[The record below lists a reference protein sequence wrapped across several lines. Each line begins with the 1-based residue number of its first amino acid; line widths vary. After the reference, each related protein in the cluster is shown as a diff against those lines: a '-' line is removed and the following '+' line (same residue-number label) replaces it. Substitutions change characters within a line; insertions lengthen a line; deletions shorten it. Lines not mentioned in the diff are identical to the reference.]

1 MRCHV
6 HETERR
12 AVGPV
17 VKPSLLLALLLSQEK
32 REGSMTVE
40 MAPFFTDRDG
50 KKQNT
55 LYHSHLTPHRNLIV
69 KFKQKPFQSQY
80 PRANTPGKVVYLELD
95 DGNDYLYTIESDAI
109 VTAIEQHETDQWV
122 KVTASGSGNEAV
134 LEIYP
139 MAPFELADE
148 GPPQYS
154 APEPTEP
161 SAPVN
166 KQPSP
171 PAGNQP
177 TPTHVDSV
185 AMTLEVVNA
194 FEGTSVV
201 LDAGAV
207 SRIYN
212 THFIQLSKQ
221 RGGLVR

>member
-1 MRCHV
+1 
-6 HETERR
+6 
-12 AVGPV
+12 
-17 VKPSLLLALLLSQEK
+17 
-32 REGSMTVE
+32 MTTQ

-50 KKQNT
+50 NQQNT
-55 LYHSHLTPHRNLIV
+55 LYHSHLTRHRDLIV
-69 KFKQKPFQSQY
+69 KFKQKPFPAKFPKPS
-80 PRANTPGKVVYLELD
+80 TSGKIVYIELD
-95 DGNDYLYTIESDAI
+95 DGLDYCYTIENDAI
-109 VTAIEQHETDQWV
+109 VTAIEEHETDQWV
-122 KVTASGSGNEAV
+122 KVSASGGGDEAV

-148 GPPQYS
+148 GL
-154 APEPTEP
+154 PEPTEP

-171 PAGNQP
+171 PAGSQP

-212 THFIQLSKQ
+212 THFIALSRT

>member
-1 MRCHV
+1 
-6 HETERR
+6 
-12 AVGPV
+12 
-17 VKPSLLLALLLSQEK
+17 
-32 REGSMTVE
+32 MTTQ

-50 KKQNT
+50 KQQNT
-55 LYHSHLTPHRNLIV
+55 LYHSHLAQHRNLIV

-109 VTAIEQHETDQWV
+109 VTAIEEHETDQWV

>member
-1 MRCHV
+1 
-6 HETERR
+6 
-12 AVGPV
+12 VGPV

-109 VTAIEQHETDQWV
+109 VTAIEEHETDQWV
-122 KVTASGSGNEAV
+122 KVTASGSGDEAV

-148 GPPQYS
+148 GLPQ
-154 APEPTEP
+154 PTEP
-161 SAPVN
+161 SEPV
-166 KQPSP
+166 KSP

>member
-1 MRCHV
+1 
-6 HETERR
+6 
-12 AVGPV
+12 
-17 VKPSLLLALLLSQEK
+17 
-32 REGSMTVE
+32 MTTQ

-50 KKQNT
+50 NQQNT
-55 LYHSHLTPHRNLIV
+55 LYHSHLTRHRDLVV
-69 KFKQKPFQSQY
+69 KFKQKPFPAKFPKPS
-80 PRANTPGKVVYLELD
+80 TSGKIVYIELD
-95 DGNDYLYTIESDAI
+95 DGLDYCYTIENDAI
-109 VTAIEQHETDQWV
+109 VTAIEQQETDQWV
-122 KVTASGSGNEAV
+122 KITATGTKDEAV

-148 GPPQYS
+148 GLPQ
-154 APEPTEP
+154 PTEP

-212 THFIQLSKQ
+212 THFIGLSKQ

>member
-1 MRCHV
+1 
-6 HETERR
+6 
-12 AVGPV
+12 
-17 VKPSLLLALLLSQEK
+17 
-32 REGSMTVE
+32 MTTQ

-50 KKQNT
+50 NQQNT
-55 LYHSHLTPHRNLIV
+55 LYHSHLTRHRDLIV
-69 KFKQKPFQSQY
+69 KFKQKPFPAKFPKATTS
-80 PRANTPGKVVYLELD
+80 GKIVYIELD
-95 DGNDYLYTIESDAI
+95 DGLDYCYTIENDAI
-109 VTAIEQHETDQWV
+109 VTAIEEHETDQWV
-122 KVTASGSGNEAV
+122 KVSASGGGDEAV

-148 GPPQYS
+148 GL
-154 APEPTEP
+154 PEPTEP

-171 PAGNQP
+171 PAGSQP

-212 THFIQLSKQ
+212 THFIGLSKQ